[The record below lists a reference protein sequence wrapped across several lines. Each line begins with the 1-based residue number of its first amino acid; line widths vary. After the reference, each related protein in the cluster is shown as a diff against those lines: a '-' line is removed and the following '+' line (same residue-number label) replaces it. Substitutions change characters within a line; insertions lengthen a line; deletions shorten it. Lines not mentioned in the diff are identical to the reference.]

1 MIIGC
6 DPEQNSQDS
15 QIIQEE
21 DYFINVSYETIPKM
35 AEELRGVGCIESQNR
50 NQIADHFLDND
61 GLNLQKLGELF
72 EETEK
77 EDENTEK
84 IDR

>member
-1 MIIGC
+1 
-6 DPEQNSQDS
+6 
-15 QIIQEE
+15 
-21 DYFINVSYETIPKM
+21 M

-50 NQIADHFLDND
+50 NQIADHFLESD